1 MKNTAEYSSVNGI
14 NGNANRSSKTRAAI
28 IILALLL
35 ALSVCGLAARY
46 IYLAFFA
53 EGRDTVTVPDNLIG
67 KTESASVGT
76 GSLLPAAGI
85 RFLLSACFRTPEGSI
100 SVLSYH
106 SRSESSHSLSDHR
119 NWQSCTGCSAHPDLT
134 LSGFRFQESS
144 ST

>member
-53 EGRDTVTVPDNLIG
+53 EGRDTVTVPDNSTPANPAPAPEG
-67 KTESASVGT
+67 TESV
-76 GSLLPAAGI
+76 PAAAAG
-85 RFLLSACFRTPEGSI
+85 
-100 SVLSYH
+100 
-106 SRSESSHSLSDHR
+106 
-119 NWQSCTGCSAHPDLT
+119 
-134 LSGFRFQESS
+134 
-144 ST
+144 